1 MKKLSG
7 SSSTFQGKKRV
18 VGNKV
23 AKQSQA
29 VSFVDKLS
37 RDPTSRY
44 TLVGVVVVLFSI
56 LYGKFTNGK
65 SSVLDTSLHRL
76 LTLSCESGFCMKDL
90 VSAVDR
96 KLVAGRSLEQGW
108 KLFEMPRSMQ
118 IWTLDALRDP
128 FVKKNLFGAR
138 HLKTLRP
145 LASKAFLAAYI
156 ALLKTSERGK
166 SHDDATQILRDVYLG
181 LLPKYDDFKYH
192 PLTFDLR
199 EMKSKFGVYS
209 YFYFL
214 VSRRKEEIE
223 SEYKAFSHV
232 SSIFRE
238 KVTFE
243 EYLTARLC
251 VQTRAF
257 RSGPLDGHDASIE
270 ELDLYKK
277 RLGIDLIEGSTAMVV
292 LIDAMNAHHEE
303 HNVQYKYI
311 PESKKLYLYAMKDIQ
326 AGDELYISYGDRAE
340 YVY

>member
-1 MKKLSG
+1 MKKWNG
-7 SSSTFQGKKRV
+7 SNSFAAQGKKRM

-29 VSFVDKLS
+29 ASLLDKLS

-44 TLVGVVVVLFSI
+44 TLIGVVVVLFSI
-56 LYGKFTNGK
+56 LYGKFTK
-65 SSVLDTSLHRL
+65 SSVLDTSLRRL
-76 LTLSCESGFCMKDL
+76 LSLSCESGFCMKDL

-96 KLVAGRSLEQGW
+96 KLVAGRRLEQGW
-108 KLFEMPRSMQ
+108 KLVEMPRSMQ

-138 HLKTLRP
+138 HLKTHRP
-145 LASKAFLAAYI
+145 LTSKAFLAAYI
-156 ALLKTSERGK
+156 ALLQASERGK
-166 SHDDATQILRDVYLG
+166 SHDDATRILRDVYLG
-181 LLPKYDDFKYH
+181 LLPKHDDFKSYH

-199 EMKSKFGVYS
+199 ELNSKFGAYT

-214 VSRRKEEIE
+214 VSRRKAEIE

-232 SSIFRE
+232 SSIFQE

-243 EYLTARLC
+243 DYRTARLC

-257 RSGPLDGHDASIE
+257 QSGPLDGLDASIE

-277 RLGIDLIEGSTAMVV
+277 HLGIDLIEGSTAMVV
-292 LIDAMNAHHEE
+292 LMDAMNAHHEE

-311 PESKKLYLYAMKDIQ
+311 PESKKFYLYAMKDIQ

-340 YVY
+340 YVL